1 MTSDAILRIF
11 LARHLSTLVYYP
23 VIIILVPNQYIA
35 FLKIPNIVISIMTS
49 YFKTSTEIYLVVVQ
63 FLKKQTK
70 PVLLVLT
77 LLLILFPLLV
87 ELPDVENDATWQFRD
102 ILG

>member
-1 MTSDAILRIF
+1 M
-11 LARHLSTLVYYP
+11 ARHLSTLVNYP
-23 VIIILVPNQYIA
+23 AIIILVPNLYIA
-35 FLKIPNIVISIMTS
+35 FFKIPNIVISIMTS
-49 YFKTSTEIYLVVVQ
+49 SFETSTEIYLVVVQ
-63 FLKKQTK
+63 FLKKEQTK

-87 ELPDVENDATWQFRD
+87 ELPDVANDATWQFRD

>member
-49 YFKTSTEIYLVVVQ
+49 SFETSTEIYLVVVQ
-63 FLKKQTK
+63 FLKKRTK

-87 ELPDVENDATWQFRD
+87 ELPDVANDATWQFRD

>member
-1 MTSDAILRIF
+1 MTSSF
-11 LARHLSTLVYYP
+11 E
-23 VIIILVPNQYIA
+23 
-35 FLKIPNIVISIMTS
+35 
-49 YFKTSTEIYLVVVQ
+49 TSTEIYLVVVQ

-87 ELPDVENDATWQFRD
+87 ELPDVANDATWQFRD

>member
-23 VIIILVPNQYIA
+23 VIIILVPNRYIT

-49 YFKTSTEIYLVVVQ
+49 SFETSTEIYLVVVQ
-63 FLKKQTK
+63 FLKKRTK

-87 ELPDVENDATWQFRD
+87 ELPDVANDATWQFRD

>member
-23 VIIILVPNQYIA
+23 VIIILVPNRYIA
-35 FLKIPNIVISIMTS
+35 FFKLPNIVIPIMTS
-49 YFKTSTEIYLVVVQ
+49 SFETSTEIYLVVVQ

-87 ELPDVENDATWQFRD
+87 ELPDVANDATWQFRD

>member
-1 MTSDAILRIF
+1 M
-11 LARHLSTLVYYP
+11 YYP
-23 VIIILVPNQYIA
+23 VIIILVTNRYIA

-49 YFKTSTEIYLVVVQ
+49 SFETSTEIYLVVVQ
-63 FLKKQTK
+63 FLKKRTK

-87 ELPDVENDATWQFRD
+87 ELPDVANDATWQFRD

>member
-1 MTSDAILRIF
+1 M
-11 LARHLSTLVYYP
+11 YYP
-23 VIIILVPNQYIA
+23 VIIILVTNRYIA

-49 YFKTSTEIYLVVVQ
+49 SFEASTEIYLVVVQ
-63 FLKKQTK
+63 FLKKRTK

-87 ELPDVENDATWQFRD
+87 ELPDVANDATWQFRD

>member
-23 VIIILVPNQYIA
+23 VIIILVPNRYIA

-49 YFKTSTEIYLVVVQ
+49 SFETSTEIYLVVVQ

-87 ELPDVENDATWQFRD
+87 ELPDVANDATWQFRD

>member
-1 MTSDAILRIF
+1 M
-11 LARHLSTLVYYP
+11 YYP
-23 VIIILVPNQYIA
+23 VIIILVPNLYIA
-35 FLKIPNIVISIMTS
+35 FFKIPNIVISIMTS
-49 YFKTSTEIYLVVVQ
+49 SFETSTEIYLVVVQ
-63 FLKKQTK
+63 FLKKEQTK

-87 ELPDVENDATWQFRD
+87 ELPDVANDATWQFRD